1 MRHYPP
7 MTPFAALDALLIA
20 PFRLTASP
28 EAGFVLGVCIL
39 ALASAL
45 LGRGCAAVVSR
56 VHRNKLQKTEAETQR
71 RQELSFEALRQQN
84 KAAYLAQNHLAQ
96 EAYGNSMA
104 LSAGRFAALLW
115 PGMAVLTWLAWRFE
129 DVPMPLLWSSA
140 GPATWFLPLFIAA
153 LWATGRLGKTKSP
166 VPPPAA

>member
-1 MRHYPP
+1 MRHYHP
-7 MTPFAALDALLIA
+7 MTPFAALDSLLIL
-20 PFRLTASP
+20 PFRLTGSP
-28 EAGFVLGVCIL
+28 ESGFVIGVALL

-45 LGRGCAAVVSR
+45 LGRACAAVVWR
-56 VHRNKLQKTEAETQR
+56 AHRAKLQSAEAETER
-71 RQELSFEALRQQN
+71 RQALSFEALRQQN
-84 KAAYLAQNHLAQ
+84 KEAYLAQNHLAQ

-153 LWATGRLGKTKSP
+153 LWATRKRKPRAATGPAGRQ
-166 VPPPAA
+166 